1 MPLTIQVFIP
11 DGETTATL
19 TAITGTGTA
28 SNPYT
33 ITQQGSSQ
41 FGTIEVADLANLLGL
56 WQWKVG
62 TRAVGRVLIVA
73 GQTDYPIQ
81 SSQQAAAAAIAAAG
95 LPTAALV
102 SGEIASDVEQGLN
115 GWDAASAILVA
126 GLATSSNVTDAR
138 DSILNR
144 IGAFAGTGANTI
156 LGFLRA
162 VMRKDV
168 SAPSEVGGDYDP
180 ATDSQEAIAE
190 AVGDIEGGGGGLTG
204 DFNLTVTV
212 TDADTSQ
219 PIENATVTLSRTGE
233 RGAEL
238 TNASGVAV
246 VGLDAA
252 TWSWIVRAAG
262 YESRTGTVVVSG
274 DQALSVALDGI
285 VVAVP
290 ADAPLCAVTLP
301 VVDQYGV
308 RIAGVS
314 VAFKFAGLQPN
325 ADPGAVIMSP
335 PPPQTSDGS
344 GVVQVNL
351 IRLARYTATYKHDGE
366 TRNIAIAVPDAG
378 SFVVVEG

>member
-1 MPLTIQVFIP
+1 MITVNTGTTDQSIRFWAYDA
-11 DGETTATL
+11 DGAAVEGEEYNSDGMAVSVIVRRKGRIVSTTALTL
-19 TAITGTGTA
+19 VARSGVGVHTDSALTEVGSGEYVVDLADSYFATAGDHVSLSVASTAITGTVVVESLT
-28 SNPYT
+28 T
-33 ITQQGSSQ
+33 GS
-41 FGTIEVADLANLLGL
+41 
-56 WQWKVG
+56 
-62 TRAVGRVLIVA
+62 
-73 GQTDYPIQ
+73 
-81 SSQQAAAAAIAAAG
+81 
-95 LPTAALV
+95 
-102 SGEIASDVEQGLN
+102 
-115 GWDAASAILVA
+115 
-126 GLATSSNVTDAR
+126 
-138 DSILNR
+138 
-144 IGAFAGTGANTI
+144 
-156 LGFLRA
+156 
-162 VMRKDV
+162 
-168 SAPSEVGGDYDP
+168 
-180 ATDSQEAIAE
+180 
-190 AVGDIEGGGGGLTG
+190 GGGGLTG

-212 TDADTSQ
+212 TDADTSA

-238 TNASGVAV
+238 TDANGVAV

-262 YESRTGTVVVSG
+262 YESATGVITIADNDVLAVE
-274 DQALSVALDGI
+274 LDGI

-301 VVDQYGV
+301 IVDQYGV
-308 RIAGVS
+308 KIAGVS

-351 IRLARYTATYKHDGE
+351 IRLARYTATYKHEGE